1 MESLLQA
8 PSPAV
13 ITVYGPDGAAIV
25 SPVRFRVHDGWF
37 DDGARTRLAIA
48 SRYLGADDGRAHADL
63 ARRPPGMVVRL
74 PLDGAR
80 AWDISAAIGPL
91 KLPSRAR

>member
-25 SPVRFRVHDGWF
+25 SPVWF
-37 DDGARTRLAIA
+37 QI
-48 SRYLGADDGRAHADL
+48 GRAH
-63 ARRPPGMVVRL
+63 V
-74 PLDGAR
+74 
-80 AWDISAAIGPL
+80 
-91 KLPSRAR
+91 